1 MRRYDDP
8 VETRMG
14 QVSGTE
20 GPEQFL
26 WRGRLWK
33 VRAVLAHWVE
43 TGPWWQSGGARA
55 VIGSDE
61 PAPRPTGGR
70 SGPRGADLLGERE
83 LWRVEAGRGPG
94 AGGDGR
100 RARRGRG
107 LRPLL
112 RLERRALGARRLRGL
127 TERADDGHPSTTVH
141 DRPTRSRC
149 RRPPTPTSPGPP
161 SR

>member
-61 PAPRPTGGR
+61 PAAEASDRGAGGL
-70 SGPRGADLLGERE
+70 RGADLLRERE

-94 AGGDGR
+94 AGDGTGDG
-100 RARRGRG
+100 ADCGGVFELAFDWSDGRW
-107 LRPLL
+107 
-112 RLERRALGARRLRGL
+112 ALVGC
-127 TERADDGHPSTTVH
+127 AD
-141 DRPTRSRC
+141 
-149 RRPPTPTSPGPP
+149 
-161 SR
+161 

>member
-14 QVSGTE
+14 QVSGME

-43 TGPWWQSGGARA
+43 TGPWWQSSGARA

-61 PAPRPTGGR
+61 PVPAH
-70 SGPRGADLLGERE
+70 GPGADLRGADLRGADLLGERE
-83 LWRVEAGRGPG
+83 LWRVEAGRGP
-94 AGGDGR
+94 AGGPDDAGGGVFELSFDWSDGR
-100 RARRGRG
+100 W
-107 LRPLL
+107 
-112 RLERRALGARRLRGL
+112 ALVGC
-127 TERADDGHPSTTVH
+127 AD
-141 DRPTRSRC
+141 
-149 RRPPTPTSPGPP
+149 
-161 SR
+161 

>member
-61 PAPRPTGGR
+61 PVDRAGPGSR
-70 SGPRGADLLGERE
+70 SPVGDLRGADLLGERE

-94 AGGDGR
+94 ARLDGAVGGALDGTPDGGGVFDLAFDWSDGR
-100 RARRGRG
+100 W
-107 LRPLL
+107 
-112 RLERRALGARRLRGL
+112 ALVGC
-127 TERADDGHPSTTVH
+127 AD
-141 DRPTRSRC
+141 
-149 RRPPTPTSPGPP
+149 
-161 SR
+161 

>member
-14 QVSGTE
+14 QVSGTD

-61 PAPRPTGGR
+61 PVTG
-70 SGPRGADLLGERE
+70 SGEGPGGLRGADLLGERE

-94 AGGDGR
+94 GGDG
-100 RARRGRG
+100 AFDGAVDAIDGGGVFDLAFDWSNGRW
-107 LRPLL
+107 
-112 RLERRALGARRLRGL
+112 ALVGC
-127 TERADDGHPSTTVH
+127 AD
-141 DRPTRSRC
+141 
-149 RRPPTPTSPGPP
+149 
-161 SR
+161 